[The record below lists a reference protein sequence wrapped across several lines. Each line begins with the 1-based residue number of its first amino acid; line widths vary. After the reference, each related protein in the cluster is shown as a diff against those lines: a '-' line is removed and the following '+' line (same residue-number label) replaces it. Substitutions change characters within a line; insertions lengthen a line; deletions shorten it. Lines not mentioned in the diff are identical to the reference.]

1 MGDEDDAFQTVDFHQ
16 ELELVDD
23 AFFLEGGLGVAGEAG
38 RAAGECD
45 AVVAGEAEALLEEV
59 VEVLAES
66 AIGAV
71 DRRGVDAGGFVGEG
85 GDIRRGRG
93 AKGLRGRGVGGGHV
107 DLDGAART

>member
-1 MGDEDDAFQTVDFHQ
+1 MGEEDDALEFVDLDE

-66 AIGAV
+66 AVGAV
-71 DRRGVDAGGFVGEG
+71 DGGGVDAGGFVGDG
-85 GDIRRGRG
+85 GDVGRGGGRRGQWG
-93 AKGLRGRGVGGGHV
+93 MGNGQW
-107 DLDGAART
+107 